1 MTVFLVAGE
10 CERDSHLEGQ
20 GCRAVDDGAQ
30 PTVPL
35 LQSRSPA
42 HGVQLLTDRVGLLF
56 SVKPLWNF
64 LTDTPQGVSSR

>member
-1 MTVFLVAGE
+1 MSGTHIWKDEVAE
-10 CERDSHLEGQ
+10 
-20 GCRAVDDGAQ
+20 VDDGAQ

-42 HGVQLLTDRVGLLF
+42 HEVLLLTDRVGLFF
-56 SVKPLWNF
+56 SVKPLWNS